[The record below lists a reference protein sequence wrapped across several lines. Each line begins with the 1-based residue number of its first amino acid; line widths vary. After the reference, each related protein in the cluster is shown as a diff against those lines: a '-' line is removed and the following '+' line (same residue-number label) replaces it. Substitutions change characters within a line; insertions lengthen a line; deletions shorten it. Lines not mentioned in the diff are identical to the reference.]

1 MKFPRL
7 LGHTVPY
14 ILEICD
20 WEKSKAEPPEE
31 TMNLYHYHG
40 HHYYRNLYHLPNN
53 IKAPFRAIL
62 KLNLHRHIIQVAFT
76 MLYYRKKS
84 GKRFKNNIIIII
96 ITLTM
101 ISIPVSKEKRSRFA
115 EIKKKTFLNVILCV
129 QEVLS
134 NFLSILKT

>member
-1 MKFPRL
+1 MKFVRL

-14 ILEICD
+14 ILEKCD

-31 TMNLYHYHG
+31 TMNLHHHYHG
-40 HHYYRNLYHLPNN
+40 HHYYRNLYHLPTK
-53 IKAPFRAIL
+53 IKTPFRAIF

-115 EIKKKTFLNVILCV
+115 EIKKKHFECYTVCPRRPV
-129 QEVLS
+129 QFS
-134 NFLSILKT
+134 